1 MSDFERKFEQASQ
14 ARSSTRL
21 GSEDQEREEE
31 ERLKRVLED
40 IESYQHL
47 QQELDSSE
55 RNLTDHNAMI
65 LEAVQREQ
73 VGRDDEAN
81 EIEVFA
87 K

>member
-1 MSDFERKFEQASQ
+1 M
-14 ARSSTRL
+14 
-21 GSEDQEREEE
+21 
-31 ERLKRVLED
+31 
-40 IESYQHL
+40 

-87 K
+87 KQQLELYREEL